1 MVPLFSYGFK
11 KEHFFPEIIFNFFLL
26 KIYNITLDP
35 DPNRAKILDPDPNS
49 MYLDSQHCLD
59 LYQT

>member
-1 MVPLFSYGFK
+1 MGPLFSYGFK

-26 KIYNITLDP
+26 KIYNITLDL
-35 DPNRAKILDPDPNS
+35 DPNRAKILD
-49 MYLDSQHCLD
+49 LDLGLD